1 MKTGRFHLFATVF
14 GILMIAALIL
24 ASPGLAQTFKEDQLR
39 YPRVRKAVKQKELHL
54 KQLFADHGLPYPPRQ
69 IFIRIFKQDQIVE
82 LWGLSDKDTKFH
94 LVTSYPICTPSG
106 TLGPKR
112 QEGDLQ
118 VPEGFYHIDRF
129 NPASN
134 FHLSLGLNYPNASD
148 RVLGVR
154 GNLGGDVFIHG
165 DCVTIGCI
173 PITDDKIKE
182 LYLAAVEA
190 RSNGQREIPV
200 HIFPARLDDQ
210 HMEKLRKIFSKKPDV
225 LSLWENLKPGY
236 DYFEENNRLHKVGV
250 DKAGR
255 YLFLNGPSGSA
266 Q

>member
-1 MKTGRFHLFATVF
+1 MRMKDVM
-14 GILMIAALIL
+14 ILMAAVMIV
-24 ASPGLAQTFKEDQLR
+24 GLSFVDSGHAQRTFKEDQLR
-39 YPRVRKAVKQKELHL
+39 YPRVRQAVKQKELHL
-54 KQLFADHGLPYPPRQ
+54 KQLFADQGLPYPPKQ
-69 IFIRIFKQDQIVE
+69 IFIRIFKQEQIVE
-82 LWGLSDKDTKFH
+82 LWGLSDKDARFH
-94 LVTSYPICTPSG
+94 LVASYPICAPSG

-129 NPASN
+129 NPSSN

-148 RVLGVR
+148 RVLGVK

-165 DCVTIGCI
+165 ACVTIGCI

-225 LSLWENLKPGY
+225 LSLWENLKLGY
-236 DYFEENNRLHKVGV
+236 DYFEENKRPPKVGV
-250 DKAGR
+250 DKDGR
-255 YLFLNGPSGSA
+255 YLYGASEP
-266 Q
+266 